1 MNPYYQY
8 GQNPMNM
15 SLDESMRVY
24 EDLIQE
30 NLHLKQQI

>member
-1 MNPYYQY
+1 MNPEYDNRH
-8 GQNPMNM
+8 NPMHM

-24 EDLIQE
+24 EDLVQE

>member
-1 MNPYYQY
+1 MNPEYDYRY
-8 GQNPMNM
+8 NPMNM
-15 SLDESMRVY
+15 SLDDSMRIY